1 MFGKIWDWPESP
13 IRAHRSCRSL
23 VHSCFSFQV
32 ICVIKG
38 PQVGDHERRP
48 HTAAVVPAGSGQ
60 PQIGGGGRQKV
71 AVPPARARC
80 ESTGLSVICVS
91 VCRENDSDCPP
102 PPFKGGWIAHTWL
115 CRSMVQKRTQATRL
129 SCCWEHCCSYCC
141 KKDDQVWY
149 FSE

>member
-1 MFGKIWDWPESP
+1 MFEKIWDWPESP
-13 IRAHRSCRSL
+13 IRAHRRCRSL

-38 PQVGDHERRP
+38 QQVGDHERRP

-80 ESTGLSVICVS
+80 ESTGLFVICVS
-91 VCRENDSDCPP
+91 VCRGNDSDWPP
-102 PPFKGGWIAHTWL
+102 QGRLDCTHLAVQVNGAKEDTSHTIKL
-115 CRSMVQKRTQATRL
+115 LLGAL
-129 SCCWEHCCSYCC
+129 L
-141 KKDDQVWY
+141 
-149 FSE
+149 

>member
-1 MFGKIWDWPESP
+1 MFEKIWDWPESP
-13 IRAHRSCRSL
+13 IRAHRRCRSL

-38 PQVGDHERRP
+38 QQVGDHERRP

-80 ESTGLSVICVS
+80 ESTGLFVICVS
-91 VCRENDSDCPP
+91 VCRGTSDCPP
-102 PPFKGGWIAHTWL
+102 PPRCVQSNLLVGLHTPGCAGQW
-115 CRSMVQKRTQATRL
+115 CKRRH
-129 SCCWEHCCSYCC
+129 EPHN
-141 KKDDQVWY
+141 
-149 FSE
+149 